1 GKAGVNPKTRSR
13 EAKIQNG
20 RQLDMCR
27 GKLCPDVLG
36 TPYTTRVDTYMKRL
50 VNFLSWFT

>member
-1 GKAGVNPKTRSR
+1 
-13 EAKIQNG
+13 
-20 RQLDMCR
+20 MCR

-50 VNFLSWFT
+50 VSVLY